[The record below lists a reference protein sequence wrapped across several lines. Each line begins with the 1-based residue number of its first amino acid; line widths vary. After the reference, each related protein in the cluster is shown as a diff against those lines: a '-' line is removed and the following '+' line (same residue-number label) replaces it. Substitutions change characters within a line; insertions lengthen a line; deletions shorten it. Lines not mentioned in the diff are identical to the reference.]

1 MLVKIFS
8 GAVNGIEATT
18 ITLEVNILNG
28 AKFIIVGLP
37 DNAVKE
43 SQQRIDS
50 ALREIGSRIP
60 GKRVIINMAPADV
73 KKEGSAY
80 DLPLCIGI
88 LAANEQLSPEGLENF
103 MMLGE
108 LSLDGSLVAVKG
120 GTSYRY
126 QCQERGFQKHY
137 RAVGKCK
144 RSCCS
149 RRYTRLWFLP
159 YPGSHRFSERQTA
172 GRTVHLRSDPIG
184 SNQRSSL

>member
-73 KKEGSAY
+73 KKALLMISHSVSVFW
-80 DLPLCIGI
+80 LPTNNSRPKGWRI
-88 LAANEQLSPEGLENF
+88 L
-103 MMLGE
+103 
-108 LSLDGSLVAVKG
+108 
-120 GTSYRY
+120 
-126 QCQERGFQKHY
+126 
-137 RAVGKCK
+137 
-144 RSCCS
+144 
-149 RRYTRLWFLP
+149 
-159 YPGSHRFSERQTA
+159 
-172 GRTVHLRSDPIG
+172 
-184 SNQRSSL
+184 

>member
-60 GKRVIINMAPADV
+60 GKRVIINMAPKRKALLMISHSV
-73 KKEGSAY
+73 SVFW
-80 DLPLCIGI
+80 LPTNNSRPKVWRI
-88 LAANEQLSPEGLENF
+88 L
-103 MMLGE
+103 
-108 LSLDGSLVAVKG
+108 
-120 GTSYRY
+120 
-126 QCQERGFQKHY
+126 
-137 RAVGKCK
+137 
-144 RSCCS
+144 
-149 RRYTRLWFLP
+149 
-159 YPGSHRFSERQTA
+159 
-172 GRTVHLRSDPIG
+172 
-184 SNQRSSL
+184 

>member
-120 GTSYRY
+120 VLPI
-126 QCQERGFQKHY
+126 
-137 RAVGKCK
+137 AKCK

>member
-60 GKRVIINMAPADV
+60 GKRVIINMSKRKALLMISHSV
-73 KKEGSAY
+73 SVFW
-80 DLPLCIGI
+80 LPTNNSHPKVWRI
-88 LAANEQLSPEGLENF
+88 L
-103 MMLGE
+103 
-108 LSLDGSLVAVKG
+108 
-120 GTSYRY
+120 
-126 QCQERGFQKHY
+126 
-137 RAVGKCK
+137 
-144 RSCCS
+144 
-149 RRYTRLWFLP
+149 
-159 YPGSHRFSERQTA
+159 
-172 GRTVHLRSDPIG
+172 
-184 SNQRSSL
+184 

>member
-60 GKRVIINMAPADV
+60 VSV
-73 KKEGSAY
+73 FW
-80 DLPLCIGI
+80 LPTNNSRPKGWRI
-88 LAANEQLSPEGLENF
+88 L
-103 MMLGE
+103 
-108 LSLDGSLVAVKG
+108 
-120 GTSYRY
+120 
-126 QCQERGFQKHY
+126 
-137 RAVGKCK
+137 
-144 RSCCS
+144 
-149 RRYTRLWFLP
+149 
-159 YPGSHRFSERQTA
+159 
-172 GRTVHLRSDPIG
+172 
-184 SNQRSSL
+184 

>member
-60 GKRVIINMAPADV
+60 GKRVIINMPMSKRKALLMISHSV
-73 KKEGSAY
+73 SVFW
-80 DLPLCIGI
+80 LPTNNSRPKGWRI
-88 LAANEQLSPEGLENF
+88 L
-103 MMLGE
+103 
-108 LSLDGSLVAVKG
+108 
-120 GTSYRY
+120 
-126 QCQERGFQKHY
+126 
-137 RAVGKCK
+137 
-144 RSCCS
+144 
-149 RRYTRLWFLP
+149 
-159 YPGSHRFSERQTA
+159 
-172 GRTVHLRSDPIG
+172 
-184 SNQRSSL
+184 